1 MKTSMRFPLPA
12 LAMACLLAGEIAA
25 QSTFRYD
32 QYFNDPSI
40 VNLAAINTQQRS
52 SLSLFYNR
60 MYAAVPGSPENLAIN
75 LALPVADKNIGF
87 AVQFAQEKVGFSQLQ
102 TWNVGYA
109 YTAKLTDK
117 ARLHFAAGLG
127 LLNQRFD
134 LLNAIY
140 TDPDDPLIDAL
151 QLGTRSNRI
160 DLRGAVLYQ
169 RGAFMAGL
177 AGSRLVNPR
186 FDYNYFRYRADYNLQ
201 TVTNFMARHNI
212 PLSGDGRIVLMPSMV
227 ASLYDLDHLRL
238 QANAS
243 VMVGESVWAGIT
255 YTDNRLGG
263 FNLGVNLYN
272 SVRLGYAFATPLA
285 RLNTQLGASHEVFTS
300 FSFGNQTTVREP
312 DVAKVDPVEVKP
324 LMPEP
329 EKPETLSGPVKPAP
343 VPQRSRDTT
352 RIAPTPVPPPAPPAA
367 KPGTVPEG
375 WPKPGYYVVVGTFSS
390 AENADRR
397 IRELAAQGI
406 STKRMYYPP
415 NKYYYV
421 YIRYTLNQ
429 DEANRIKLEGVP
441 GINDIWVRTVE
452 TPR

>member
-1 MKTSMRFPLPA
+1 
-12 LAMACLLAGEIAA
+12 
-25 QSTFRYD
+25 
-32 QYFNDPSI
+32 
-40 VNLAAINTQQRS
+40 
-52 SLSLFYNR
+52 
-60 MYAAVPGSPENLAIN
+60 
-75 LALPVADKNIGF
+75 
-87 AVQFAQEKVGFSQLQ
+87 
-102 TWNVGYA
+102 
-109 YTAKLTDK
+109 
-117 ARLHFAAGLG
+117 
-127 LLNQRFD
+127 
-134 LLNAIY
+134 
-140 TDPDDPLIDAL
+140 
-151 QLGTRSNRI
+151 
-160 DLRGAVLYQ
+160 
-169 RGAFMAGL
+169 
-177 AGSRLVNPR
+177 
-186 FDYNYFRYRADYNLQ
+186 
-201 TVTNFMARHNI
+201 
-212 PLSGDGRIVLMPSMV
+212 MPSMV